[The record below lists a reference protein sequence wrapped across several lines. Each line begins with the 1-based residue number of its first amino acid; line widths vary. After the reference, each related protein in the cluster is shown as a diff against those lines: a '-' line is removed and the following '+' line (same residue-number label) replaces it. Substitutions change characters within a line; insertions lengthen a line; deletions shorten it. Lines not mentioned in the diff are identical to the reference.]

1 MTDLA
6 PLPSH
11 MAGWVPPLP
20 LGFLPTDTSPFA
32 GRVTNFGAFKTP
44 HLRNVALTG
53 PYMHNGGLSTLR
65 QVTDFYV
72 RGGDFPITNNMN
84 FDSEGI
90 TVLPLLR
97 DAGAISG
104 LPTPEEQR
112 DALTQFMMAL
122 TDSRVA
128 NESRPFDHPELFV
141 PITGSAPLSP
151 GRAGMLANTTDF
163 QRILP
168 VGSGGRGS
176 VGLPPLGSFLGLNPR
191 SEGLVADADLDLIED
206 TADNCPVT
214 GNPGQDDGDAD
225 GVGDACDNCTEVA
238 NADQRDS
245 NGDGYG
251 NICDGDLNNNGA
263 TNTLDLALFKSV
275 LPSSGTLTGLADD
288 ADFNGGGV
296 VNTLDLAIFKGLLT
310 APPGPSCIDS
320 GGC

>member
-1 MTDLA
+1 M
-6 PLPSH
+6 
-11 MAGWVPPLP
+11 W
-20 LGFLPTDTSPFA
+20 
-32 GRVTNFGAFKTP
+32 
-44 HLRNVALTG
+44 
-53 PYMHNGGLSTLR
+53 
-65 QVTDFYV
+65 
-72 RGGDFPITNNMN
+72 
-84 FDSEGI
+84 
-90 TVLPLLR
+90 
-97 DAGAISG
+97 
-104 LPTPEEQR
+104 
-112 DALTQFMMAL
+112 LTQ
-122 TDSRVA
+122 TW
-128 NESRPFDHPELFV
+128 
-141 PITGSAPLSP
+141 I
-151 GRAGMLANTTDF
+151 
-163 QRILP
+163 
-168 VGSGGRGS
+168 
-176 VGLPPLGSFLGLNPR
+176 
-191 SEGLVADADLDLIED
+191 LIED